1 MFLFDKLKNKK
12 YLSKKILGSKQ
23 TYIEL
28 HNKYKD
34 NKSLIT
40 KEIENKTGFNLNNIF
55 FEELAFHTQV
65 VIKKSDLNYQHGK
78 ILYSILREY
87 VQNSNL
93 NFYNIF
99 ETGTA
104 RGFSSIC
111 MSRAL
116 IDANTNGKIY
126 TVDILP
132 HDTKMYW
139 NCIDDHDGMKSRK
152 ELLKNWSKETD
163 NIVFINDSSTNFI
176 KKFHIDRIH
185 FAFLDAEHK
194 FNNVI
199 EEFKYVEKK
208 QLSGDSIF
216 FDDVTP
222 ELFPGVVD
230 AVKFIEKEFDYKVQ
244 YYISSKQRGY
254 ALAIKM

>member
-1 MFLFDKLKNKK
+1 
-12 YLSKKILGSKQ
+12 
-23 TYIEL
+23 
-28 HNKYKD
+28 
-34 NKSLIT
+34 
-40 KEIENKTGFNLNNIF
+40 
-55 FEELAFHTQV
+55 
-65 VIKKSDLNYQHGK
+65 
-78 ILYSILREY
+78 
-87 VQNSNL
+87 
-93 NFYNIF
+93 
-99 ETGTA
+99 
-104 RGFSSIC
+104 

-116 IDANTNGKIY
+116 MDANTNGKIY
-126 TVDILP
+126 SIDILP
-132 HDTKMYW
+132 HDIKMYW

-163 NIVFINDSSTNFI
+163 NIIFINDSSSNFI

-208 QLSGDSIF
+208 QLSGDRIF